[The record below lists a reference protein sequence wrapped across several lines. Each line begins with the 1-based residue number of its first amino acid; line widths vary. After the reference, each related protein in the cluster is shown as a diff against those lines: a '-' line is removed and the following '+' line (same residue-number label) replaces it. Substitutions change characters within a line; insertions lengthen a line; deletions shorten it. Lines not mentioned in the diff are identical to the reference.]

1 MIKSYKRIL
10 AAFSLSA
17 ALAVAGC
24 GSTKPSESGGSMNTT
39 NSQVT
44 DTSSAA
50 KLKIKTS
57 FYPMH
62 EFTRQVAGDLAD
74 VENLV
79 PAGVEPHDWEPT
91 PQDMAG
97 IADADVIVYNGA
109 GMESWIDQVLDSV
122 KDRDLKVIEASQGLE
137 IMEGEGH
144 SHAHDHG
151 TEGEHSHEDEH
162 AHDHG
167 TEGEHS
173 HEDEH
178 AHDHGTEGEHSHE
191 DEHAHDHGG
200 EGEHSHEDEHAH
212 DHGAEGEHSHEDE
225 HAHDHGAE
233 GGHHHDHGGLD
244 PHVWLSPALAIQQ
257 VRNIEQGLAEA
268 DPEHKDA
275 YKANADAYVSKLEAL
290 DQEFKEGLKD
300 SKRKDF
306 ITQHAAF
313 GYLAKEYGLTQVPI
327 AGLSPDQ
334 EPSASQMAKIIEFAK
349 DNNVKTIFFETL
361 VASNVAETIAAEIG
375 ATTAVLNPIEGLTEE
390 DISKQLD
397 YIAIMRQNLQAL
409 QAALNE

>member
-1 MIKSYKRIL
+1 MIKSYKRIF

-24 GSTKPSESGGSMNTT
+24 GSAKPSESNGSMNTT
-39 NSQVT
+39 DSQVT
-44 DTSSAA
+44 DTSTAT

-57 FYPMH
+57 FYPMY

-122 KDRDLKVIEASQGLE
+122 KDRDLKVIEASQGIE

-144 SHAHDHG
+144 SHAHDHGAEGEHSHEEEHAHGHG

-167 TEGEHS
+167 AEG
-173 HEDEH
+173 
-178 AHDHGTEGEHSHE
+178 A
-191 DEHAHDHGG
+191 
-200 EGEHSHEDEHAH
+200 HSHEDEHAH
-212 DHGAEGEHSHEDE
+212 DHGAEDEHSHEDE
-225 HAHDHGAE
+225 HAHDHGEE

-290 DQEFKEGLKD
+290 DQEFNEGLKD

-313 GYLAKEYGLTQVPI
+313 GYLAHEYGLTQVPI

-349 DNNVKTIFFETL
+349 ENNVKTIFFETL
-361 VASNVAETIAAEIG
+361 VASNVAETIATEIG
-375 ATTAVLNPIEGLTEE
+375 ASTAVLNPIEGLTEE
-390 DISKQLD
+390 DIAKELD
-397 YIAIMRQNLQAL
+397 YIAIMHQNLQAL

>member
-1 MIKSYKRIL
+1 MIKSYKRIF

-24 GSTKPSESGGSMNTT
+24 GSAKPSESNGSMNTT
-39 NSQVT
+39 DSQVT
-44 DTSSAA
+44 DTSTAT

-122 KDRDLKVIEASQGLE
+122 KDRDLKVIEASQGIE

-151 TEGEHSHEDEH
+151 AEGEHSHEEEHAHDHGTEGEHSHEEEH

-178 AHDHGTEGEHSHE
+178 AHDHGE
-191 DEHAHDHGG
+191 
-200 EGEHSHEDEHAH
+200 
-212 DHGAEGEHSHEDE
+212 
-225 HAHDHGAE
+225 E

-275 YKANADAYVSKLEAL
+275 YKANADAYVSKLEGL
-290 DQEFKEGLKD
+290 NQEFKEGLKD

-313 GYLAKEYGLTQVPI
+313 GYLAHEYGLTQVPI

-349 DNNVKTIFFETL
+349 ENNVKTIFFETL
-361 VASNVAETIAAEIG
+361 VASNVAETIATEIG

>member
-24 GSTKPSESGGSMNTT
+24 GSAKPSESNGSMNTT
-39 NSQVT
+39 DSQVT
-44 DTSSAA
+44 DTSTAT

-57 FYPMH
+57 FYPMY

-122 KDRDLKVIEASQGLE
+122 KDRDLKIIEASQGIG

-162 AHDHG
+162 SHDHG

-173 HEDEH
+173 HEEEHAHDHGSEGEHSHEEEH

-191 DEHAHDHGG
+191 DEHAHDHG
-200 EGEHSHEDEHAH
+200 E
-212 DHGAEGEHSHEDE
+212 
-225 HAHDHGAE
+225 E

-290 DQEFKEGLKD
+290 DQEFNEGLKD

-313 GYLAKEYGLTQVPI
+313 GYLAHEYGLTQVPI

-349 DNNVKTIFFETL
+349 ENNVKTIFFETL
-361 VASNVAETIAAEIG
+361 VASNVAETIATEIG
-375 ATTAVLNPIEGLTEE
+375 ASTAVLNPIEGLTEE
-390 DISKQLD
+390 DIAKELD
-397 YIAIMRQNLQAL
+397 YIAIMHQNLQAL

>member
-1 MIKSYKRIL
+1 MIKSYKRIF

-24 GSTKPSESGGSMNTT
+24 GSAKPSESNGSMNTT
-39 NSQVT
+39 ESQVT
-44 DTSSAA
+44 DTSTAA

-57 FYPMH
+57 FYPMY
-62 EFTRQVAGDLAD
+62 EFTRQVAGDMAD

-122 KDRDLKVIEASQGLE
+122 KDRDLKVIEASQGIE

-144 SHAHDHG
+144 SHSHDHG
-151 TEGEHSHEDEH
+151 AEGEHSHEDEH
-162 AHDHG
+162 SHDHG
-167 TEGEHS
+167 AEGEHS

-178 AHDHGTEGEHSHE
+178 SHDHG
-191 DEHAHDHGG
+191 A

-349 DNNVKTIFFETL
+349 ENNVNTIFFETL
-361 VASNVAETIAAEIG
+361 VASNVAETIASEIG
-375 ATTAVLNPIEGLTEE
+375 ASTAVLNPIEGLTDE